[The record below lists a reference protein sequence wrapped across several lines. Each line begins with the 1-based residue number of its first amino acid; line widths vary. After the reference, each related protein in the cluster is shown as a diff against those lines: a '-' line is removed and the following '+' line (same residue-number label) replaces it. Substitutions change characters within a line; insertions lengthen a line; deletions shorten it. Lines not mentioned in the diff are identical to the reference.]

1 MSNQIDKAFVQQY
14 RNNLIH
20 LSQQKGSRLR
30 STVMSRT
37 IQGKYDHYERIGA
50 VAAVERTVRHGDTP
64 ILDVPH
70 SRRRVIL
77 KDYHWGAMID
87 DQDKLRMLIDPKSD
101 YVMAGANALGRY
113 MDDVIIAAATGNSIS
128 IDADDADSNVA
139 FDSGMIVDEDFGAA
153 DSNLTFEKLNET
165 RRLLLAKDIDDE
177 NFTFV
182 VNASALA
189 SLLTQSEIQSID
201 TNTVRAL
208 VHGTV
213 NSFMGFNFVR
223 CERLPGTANGTDSD
237 PKICLAYAKSAIG
250 LSIGDDLKVKVA
262 ERPDKQFNTQI
273 YNKMSI
279 GATRIEEEKIVQ
291 VQCVQAS

>member
-1 MSNQIDKAFVQQY
+1 
-14 RNNLIH
+14 
-20 LSQQKGSRLR
+20 
-30 STVMSRT
+30 MSRT
-37 IQGKYDHYERIGA
+37 IQGKYDHYERLGV
-50 VAAVERTVRHGDTP
+50 VAAVERTVRHGDSP

-77 KDYHWGAMID
+77 KDYHWGTMID

-113 MDDVIIAAATGNSIS
+113 MDDVIIAAAIGNSVS

-139 FDSGMIVDEDFGAA
+139 FDSNMVVDEDFGSA

-165 RRLLLAKDIDDE
+165 RRLLLANDINDE
-177 NFTFV
+177 NFTMV

-223 CERLPGTANGTDSD
+223 CERLPGTADGTDAD

-250 LSIGDDLKVKVA
+250 LSIGEDLKVKVG
-262 ERPDKQFNTQI
+262 ERADKQFNTQI

-279 GATRIEEEKIVQ
+279 GATRVEEEKIVQ